1 MCKHED
7 KYCPRCNRLFECKA
21 GNISQ
26 CQCNDVHLSVA
37 AKKLIEEQYN
47 DCLCASCLLELSK
60 PSAVTEI

>member
-26 CQCNDVHLSVA
+26 CQCNDIQLSPA

-60 PSAVTEI
+60 PAAVTEN